1 MQSLFSRFVLGPE
14 VTASPPSDIPP
25 GGGSAG
31 PPSSMKATE
40 EPPPDAA
47 PRTSKKFGFM
57 GGAGVA
63 AISVEDSA
71 ASGKTGDSAG
81 NAPALAPLGF
91 PAEQIGACPVH
102 LKGPSLLP
110 GSDGEHMLQAKYSS
124 KDRAQAFYSR
134 QVLGFLS
141 PKMREF
147 IARQE
152 FLFVATADRHGECD
166 CTSKFGEPGFI
177 RVLGDKHVLY
187 PEFRGN
193 GVFANLGNLSEN
205 PHIGMLILDCYR
217 DSVGLH
223 INGRARAIE
232 NEELSAYADK
242 LPKDVVE
249 LLALEGTKRPERWV
263 MVEVEEAYIQ
273 CSKHIPLVQKKDRTI
288 DWGTDSVAAKKG
300 DYFEILDIPLYDRIG
315 GDDAMEIVVDIF
327 YRKVLEDDLVGKFFE
342 DVDMA
347 GQRLK
352 QKAFLAMAFGGP
364 YPYTK
369 LDLRKA
375 HGRLV
380 TDLGLND
387 EHFDRVAAIL
397 KETLQGADVGA
408 KEVEE
413 VLQVIESAR
422 DDILGR

>member
-1 MQSLFSRFVLGPE
+1 MKSGLSRFGQGPKSA
-14 VTASPPSDIPP
+14 ASPPSEIPPSGLVAGQPSNTKAPETSPPP
-25 GGGSAG
+25 GGVPQS
-31 PPSSMKATE
+31 
-40 EPPPDAA
+40 
-47 PRTSKKFGFM
+47 SKKFGFM
-57 GGAGVA
+57 RGAGEVPIA
-63 AISVEDSA
+63 AHPA
-71 ASGKTGDSAG
+71 ATKTVDTAG
-81 NAPALAPLGF
+81 NGSTLSASAPSL
-91 PAEQIGACPVH
+91 EKIGACPAQ
-102 LKGPSLLP
+102 LKNPSLLP
-110 GSDGEHMLQAKYSS
+110 GSDGEHILQMKYGS
-124 KDRAQAFYSR
+124 KDRAQAFYGR
-134 QVLGFLS
+134 QVLSFLS
-141 PKMREF
+141 PLMREF
-147 IARQE
+147 IAKQE

-223 INGRARAIE
+223 INGKARAVE

-249 LLALEGTKRPERWV
+249 LFALEGTKRPERWV

-273 CSKHIPLVQKKDRTI
+273 CSKHVPLVQKKDRTI

-300 DYFEILDIPLYDRIG
+300 DYFQILDIPLYDRLG

-327 YRKVLEDDLVGKFFE
+327 YRKVLGDDFVSRFFE

-369 LDLRKA
+369 IDLRKA

-380 TDLGLND
+380 TDMGLND
-387 EHFDRVAAIL
+387 QHFDRVAAIL
-397 KETLQGADVGA
+397 KETLQEADVGA
-408 KEVEE
+408 KETEE

-422 DDILGR
+422 EDILGR

>member
-1 MQSLFSRFVLGPE
+1 MKSIFWHEGQPSNTESPE
-14 VTASPPSDIPP
+14 ASPP
-25 GGGSAG
+25 
-31 PPSSMKATE
+31 
-40 EPPPDAA
+40 PDGV
-47 PRTSKKFGFM
+47 PQSRKKFGFM
-57 GGAGVA
+57 GRAGEAPIA
-63 AISVEDSA
+63 AQPATAKTIDTAGDDS
-71 ASGKTGDSAG
+71 TLSAT
-81 NAPALAPLGF
+81 AHSP
-91 PAEQIGACPVH
+91 ERIGACPAQ
-102 LKGPSLLP
+102 LKNPSLLP
-110 GSDGEHMLQAKYSS
+110 GSDGEHMLQMKYGSR
-124 KDRAQAFYSR
+124 DRAQAFYGR
-134 QVLGFLS
+134 QVLSFLS
-141 PKMREF
+141 PRMREF
-147 IARQE
+147 VAQQE

-177 RVLGDKHVLY
+177 RILGDKHLLY

-223 INGRARAIE
+223 INGRARAVE

-249 LLALEGTKRPERWV
+249 LLALEGAKRPERWV

-300 DYFEILDIPLYDRIG
+300 DYFQILNIPLYDRIG
-315 GDDAMEIVVDIF
+315 GDDAMEIVVDVF
-327 YRKVLEDDLVGKFFE
+327 YRKVLEDDLVNRFFE

-375 HGRLV
+375 HSRLV

-397 KETLQGADVGA
+397 KETLQEADVGA

-422 DDILGR
+422 EDILGR

>member
-1 MQSLFSRFVLGPE
+1 MKSGLSRFGQGPE
-14 VTASPPSDIPP
+14 STASPPSEIPPSGLVAGQPPDTNSPETSSPP
-25 GGGSAG
+25 GGVPQS
-31 PPSSMKATE
+31 
-40 EPPPDAA
+40 
-47 PRTSKKFGFM
+47 SKKFSFM
-57 GGAGVA
+57 SGAGAVP
-63 AISVEDSA
+63 IPVQSA
-71 ASGKTGDSAG
+71 TEKIVDTAG
-81 NAPALAPLGF
+81 NGSTLSASAHSPEEMGPA
-91 PAEQIGACPVH
+91 Q
-102 LKGPSLLP
+102 LKSPSLLP
-110 GSDGEHMLQAKYSS
+110 GSDGEHMLQMKYGS
-124 KDRAQAFYSR
+124 KDRAQAFYGR
-134 QVLGFLS
+134 QVLSFLS
-141 PKMREF
+141 PLMREF
-147 IARQE
+147 IAKQE

-249 LLALEGTKRPERWV
+249 LLTLEGTKRPERWV

-273 CSKHIPLVQKKDRTI
+273 CSKHVPLVQKKDRTI

-300 DYFEILDIPLYDRIG
+300 DYFQILDIPLYDRLG

-327 YRKVLEDDLVGKFFE
+327 YRKVLGDDFVSRFFE

-369 LDLRKA
+369 IDLRKA

-380 TDLGLND
+380 TDMGLND
-387 EHFDRVAAIL
+387 QHFDRVAAIL
-397 KETLQGADVGA
+397 KETLQEADVGA
-408 KEVEE
+408 KETEE

-422 DDILGR
+422 EDILGR